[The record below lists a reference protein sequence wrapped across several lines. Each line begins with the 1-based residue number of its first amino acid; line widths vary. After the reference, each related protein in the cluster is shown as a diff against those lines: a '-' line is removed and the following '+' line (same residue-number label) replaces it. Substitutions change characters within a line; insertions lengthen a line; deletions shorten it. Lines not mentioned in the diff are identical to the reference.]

1 MDVRELFLATARVAR
16 DAIGDDAVGQAW
28 DDASVLEDQTIGG
41 LAGHIA
47 RGGVWVVEDYLN
59 AEVPDAPRAK
69 SAAVYFAQSAAFL
82 NAEDHRLIRERGA
95 QVAAVGHRE
104 LFATLTRRLDDLTP
118 RLLAEPV
125 DRIVG
130 AAGGVVVM
138 TLDSYLETRIVEQV
152 VHLDDLARS
161 LGRDPWRVP
170 ADAQNLALHV
180 GIDVAQL
187 RYDPTDVLRALYRSR
202 LDPVFPVI

>member
-1 MDVRELFLATARVAR
+1 ATARVAR

-104 LFATLTRRLDDLTP
+104 LFATLTRRLDGLTP

-130 AAGGVVVM
+130 AAGG
-138 TLDSYLETRIVEQV
+138 
-152 VHLDDLARS
+152 
-161 LGRDPWRVP
+161 
-170 ADAQNLALHV
+170 
-180 GIDVAQL
+180 
-187 RYDPTDVLRALYRSR
+187 
-202 LDPVFPVI
+202 